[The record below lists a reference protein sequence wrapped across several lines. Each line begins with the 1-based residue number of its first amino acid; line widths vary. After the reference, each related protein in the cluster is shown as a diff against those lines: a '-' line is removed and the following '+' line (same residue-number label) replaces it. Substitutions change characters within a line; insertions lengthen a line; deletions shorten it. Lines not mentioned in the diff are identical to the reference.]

1 MSQLKPDIRQTT
13 NTSTHLNTVKCP
25 CCSGNGMVLLP
36 QHEHVGA
43 RIAWFRKLRGIDQA
57 TLADLVNRSRAQ
69 ISNIESG
76 RYGLPVNQLTLYAKA
91 LGVGARDLVP

>member
-1 MSQLKPDIRQTT
+1 MSQRKMEIREQHPVTT
-13 NTSTHLNTVKCP
+13 TLNTVRCP

-36 QHEHVGA
+36 AHDHVGA

-57 TLADLVNRSRAQ
+57 ALAGMVKRSRAQ